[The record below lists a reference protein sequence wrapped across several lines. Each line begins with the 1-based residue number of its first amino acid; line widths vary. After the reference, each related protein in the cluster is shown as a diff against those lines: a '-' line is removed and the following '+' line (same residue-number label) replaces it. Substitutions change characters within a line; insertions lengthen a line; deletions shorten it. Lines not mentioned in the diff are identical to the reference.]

1 MIIDRIENIKAY
13 AGLGEH
19 FRTAAEWLAGQ
30 DIYSLAPG
38 QIGIDGEKVFATLA
52 DNQLSRKEPAYEAHR
67 LYADI
72 QLVIDGKE
80 LFDLGTE
87 GESADFTPGSDF
99 CPCEVR
105 AGLPFTLKEN
115 PTSGQLSPPGPSL
128 LKTNVYVVARLHFM
142 NPSHR
147 PTPALT
153 LPICSSEK

>member
-30 DIYSLAPG
+30 DIHSLAPG

-80 LFDLGTE
+80 LFYLGTE

-105 AGLPFTLKEN
+105 AGLPFTLESGWFVIFLPGEMHAPGN
-115 PTSGQLSPPGPSL
+115 PAGEPFVCR
-128 LKTNVYVVARLHFM
+128 KMVVKVL
-142 NPSHR
+142 
-147 PTPALT
+147 
-153 LPICSSEK
+153 C